1 MNLRKLLCG
10 LLALC
15 LLLTMAPAALMEE
28 APVEEVVVELGGEE
42 VAAVEEAPE
51 EIAGEALEADEY
63 NMVHFADADAT
74 LTLPSDDGE
83 YNSTTYMSADGG
95 TLSIVANDGW
105 EIVGYVAP
113 RNMRAIEVS
122 SNPEATTTAAAEG
135 EETTIASID
144 VTAATTT
151 PSKLITGK
159 GNLSVYIAKEG
170 STRKVKCDVNIIVY
184 DPNKP
189 VAMDLLLGENLVING
204 ETLDADVS
212 DGFLVVLAQIYPDL
226 VGKEVVWTSSNTKV
240 AKVATKTTL
249 TVASGDAATG
259 NEEVDNALEALF
271 EEAEAPEDAD
281 VNTVTPAET
290 GNIVYF
296 VGKGTATI
304 TAKCG
309 SVSQKF
315 KVKVT
320 DKYAPKSIKIYAQAE
335 GKEDTTATTTKIPVG
350 EYAFVYSVV
359 SPTRDK
365 LDGLVTYS
373 IDSNKKARFVTVTV
387 DDDGG
392 YVYTPTDKKTIA
404 AFADGSCILVGRA
417 EGKVKLTA
425 KTYNGK
431 KATLTLTIFDPDK
444 PDSIEIYG
452 FYNKELFEHELYDE
466 DETEDPTKPVKSAFL
481 LMPVLKNA
489 DGDVVS
495 PVTHRLDYAS
505 VKWVSSNKK
514 VATVSVMKN
523 FTGYTQDNLVT
534 GSADDAEATAL
545 VDEFFDTDDT
555 DMYGALVKVVG
566 TGTTKLTAK
575 TKDGKKSFTITLK
588 VVNNHKCTDIDVPS
602 ETVELPIGYP
612 VDLDEYFLI
621 YPDDFYGTVTA
632 KPTHSTSK
640 VTQLGDTRIRGN
652 KAGTVTIKVKTSD
665 GKSKSFKVKFA

>member
-63 NMVHFADADAT
+63 NMVHFADAGAT

-83 YNSTTYMSADGG
+83 YNSTTYMSAVDGA
-95 TLSIVANDGW
+95 LSIEAAAGW
-105 EIVGYVAP
+105 KIVDYVAP

-122 SNPEATTTAAAEG
+122 SDADATTTAADG
-135 EETTIASID
+135 EETTITSID
-144 VTAATTT
+144 VKCVTTT
-151 PSKLITGK
+151 SGKYITGK

-184 DPNKP
+184 DPTKP
-189 VAMDLLLGENLVING
+189 VAMDLYTYGLLING
-204 ETLDADVS
+204 KTLDADVS
-212 DGFLVVLAQIYPDL
+212 DGFMPVYALVYPEL
-226 VGKEVVWTSSNTKV
+226 IGKEVVWTSSNTKV
-240 AKVATKTTL
+240 AKVDSKLTL
-249 TVASGDAATG
+249 TEELPASDTGDEKHDAAL
-259 NEEVDNALEALF
+259 EEL
-271 EEAEAPEDAD
+271 EEATGEGDTLAPAYAYNE
-281 VNTVTPAET
+281 
-290 GNIVYF
+290 VYF

-335 GKEDTTATTTKIPVG
+335 GDEGTTATTTKIPVG
-350 EYAFVYSVV
+350 EGAFVYSVV
-359 SPTRDK
+359 SPTRDT

-373 IDSNKKARFVTVTV
+373 IDSNKKACFATAVTVN
-387 DDDGG
+387 DDGE
-392 YVYTPTDKKTIA
+392 YVYTITDKKTIDA
-404 AFADGSCILVGRA
+404 DADGRCVLFGLT

-481 LMPVLKNA
+481 LMPILKNA
-489 DGDVVS
+489 DGDPVS
-495 PVTHRLDYAS
+495 PVTHRVDYAS
-505 VKWVSSNKK
+505 VKWTSSNKK
-514 VATVSVMKN
+514 VATIGILKN

-534 GSADDAEATAL
+534 GSADDDDGDAAAL
-545 VDEFFDTDDT
+545 VDEFFDTDDV
-555 DMYGALVKVVG
+555 DAYGALVKVVG

-612 VDLDEYFLI
+612 VDLDEYFVI